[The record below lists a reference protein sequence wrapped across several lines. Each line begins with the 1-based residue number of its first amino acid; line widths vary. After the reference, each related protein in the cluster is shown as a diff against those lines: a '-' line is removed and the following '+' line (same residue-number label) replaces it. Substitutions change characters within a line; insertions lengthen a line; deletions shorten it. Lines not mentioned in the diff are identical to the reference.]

1 MVGLDLFIWG
11 FLAPILR
18 MGLSAEGTEGGLSYD
33 VDLALIDLPGVANN
47 NVKSVAMSGECV
59 LVKQSR
65 EILTK

>member
-1 MVGLDLFIWG
+1 
-11 FLAPILR
+11 